1 LLTGFEQ
8 NNQLEIFRLNG
19 QLLEANSVEKLQGRV
34 LPSGFYLIRYAGTG
48 TKIYVP

>member
-1 LLTGFEQ
+1 
-8 NNQLEIFRLNG
+8 LEIFRLNG
-19 QLLEANSVEKLQGRV
+19 QLLEANSADKLQGRV